1 MADEKLKAKLGL
13 DNSEFKRG
21 LKDSESQLSKMN
33 AGFKRLGVMIGAAF
47 SVSAISNFVGE
58 GIKLA
63 ASMQGVE
70 AAFKN
75 LNQPNLLQ
83 NLRNATRGTV
93 TDLQLM
99 QKAVQARNFKI
110 PLEQLATYFE
120 FATKRAIQTG
130 ESVDYLVDS
139 IITGIGRKSVLV
151 MDNLGIS
158 AVALQDEVK
167 RVGDFGTAAGNII
180 QRELKDMG
188 TVTDTAATSISQL
201 ATAWKELKT
210 QVGEFVLKSGLAD
223 LLNALTK
230 DFVEVNDP
238 FEKWRGLDKATAEA
252 RKTEVLEQI
261 EYFKKLGDAGAA
273 SLKFWQDG
281 LEVLNGII
289 GKTVPEVIKETQTIA
304 SLNAELEVEKALLEE
319 IDIADKG
326 RIQTQLK
333 VIDALEKRIK
343 SLTTL
348 REANPMIGGVDVPGS
363 LSASWAKISTGAD
376 EAWDKLAKGPE
387 AVTAVTDMTDALMLQ
402 GEAINILTNSFDTLF
417 SSAGEGFKGMIDT
430 MIDGMKRLVAEYLA
444 KAAVFLLIRALFP
457 ASNAAIGATKGLAG
471 MGLGKLVG
479 FASGGM
485 VFGPQLAMVGENSSR
500 SNPEVIAPL
509 NKLMGMMGP
518 QIVEVKGT
526 IKGKDIALALRRN
539 G

>member
-1 MADEKLKAKLGL
+1 MADEKLKARLGL

-21 LKDSESQLSKMN
+21 LKDSEGQLSKLN

-47 SVSAISNFVGE
+47 SVSAITNFVGE

-70 AAFKN
+70 AAFKS

-83 NLRNATRGTV
+83 NLRTATRGTV

-99 QKAVQARNFKI
+99 QKAVQAKNFKI

-158 AVALQDEVK
+158 AVELQKEIAK
-167 RVGDFGTAAGNII
+167 VGDFGVAAGNII
-180 QRELKDMG
+180 QRELTAMG
-188 TVTDTAATSISQL
+188 DVTDTAATSISQL

-210 QVGEFVLKSGLAD
+210 QVGEFVLKSGLKEFFQD
-223 LLNALTK
+223 LTTYMKVLQDPDVPLIGWKSPTHENLEEYRKAKEFLAK
-230 DFVEVNDP
+230 QQSVNMYSGGESSGGPLEKVKEQVE
-238 FEKWRGLDKATAEA
+238 
-252 RKTEVLEQI
+252 
-261 EYFKKLGDAGAA
+261 
-273 SLKFWQDG
+273 
-281 LEVLNGII
+281 
-289 GKTVPEVIKETQTIA
+289 TIA
-304 SLNAELEVEKALLEE
+304 SLNEQLKTEKENLEQ
-319 IDIADKG
+319 IDVADKKG
-326 RIQTQLK
+326 LATQLQ

-348 REANPMIGGVDVPGS
+348 GATREVNPMIGKVAAPGD
-363 LSASWAKISTGAD
+363 LAGSWQKITANSKD
-376 EAWDKLAKGPE
+376 AWDKLSGGPE

-402 GEAINILTNSFDTLF
+402 GEAINILTNGFDALF
-417 SSAGEGFKGMIDT
+417 TSAGDGFKAMVDT

-457 ASNAAIGATKGLAG
+457 ASNAAIGVTKGLAG

-500 SNPEVIAPL
+500 SNPEVIMPM
-509 NKLMGMMGP
+509 NKLASMMGG
-518 QIVEVKGT
+518 QIIKVDGK

-539 G
+539 GG